1 MAMTDEEKRTHDSM
15 TRTARRMLE
24 RTENRKEL
32 ALALYQYNAKA
43 LVGGGGALLPGD
55 VCCGVPEGLVTS
67 RGAAIPMS
75 PSELEAL
82 VDGGALD
89 RMFRMDDVNAP
100 DFGKR
105 IEAVMSKL
113 DTQRHFHD
121 ADCYYKNDG
130 PGLES
135 AVAVYD
141 VPEPGQGS
149 TQTISVER
157 NAGGMTARTGVRD
170 DLDTGFRQCTYE
182 EFNPG
187 GRALALEA
195 ESVNT
200 ERESKDSA
208 YDRLKESYLSGGQ
221 NQVGEAGEVRKP
233 LDAAREIPG
242 YDSMSATEKLAAMRD
257 ATDQYADHQARIAEE
272 QASKEAEEEWVP
284 GSNRRPM

>member
-1 MAMTDEEKRTHDSM
+1 MTGEEKRTHDIM
-15 TRTARRMLE
+15 TRTAKRMLE

-32 ALALYQYNAKA
+32 AKALYQYNAKA

-75 PSELEAL
+75 ESELNAL

-89 RMFRMDDVNAP
+89 RMFRMDDLNAP

-105 IEAVMSKL
+105 IDAVMSKL

-121 ADCYYKNDG
+121 ASCYYKADA
-130 PGLES
+130 PGLQS

-141 VPEPGQGS
+141 IPGRDGNPP
-149 TQTISVER
+149 QTISVER
-157 NAGGMTARTGVRD
+157 DANGMNARAGVRD

-187 GRALALEA
+187 GRALALES
-195 ESVNT
+195 ETVNT

-208 YDRLKESYLSGGQ
+208 YDRLKEGYLSGGQ
-221 NQVGEAGEVRKP
+221 SETAEPGEVRKP
-233 LDAAREIPG
+233 LEAAQSIPG
-242 YDSMSATEKLAAMRD
+242 YDAMSPMEKLAAMRD
-257 ATDQYADHQARIAEE
+257 ATDQYADHQARVAEE
-272 QASKEAEEEWVP
+272 DARKSAEEEWVP
-284 GSNRRPM
+284 GQKRRPM

>member
-1 MAMTDEEKRTHDSM
+1 MTGEEKRTHDNM

-75 PSELEAL
+75 PEELSAL

-89 RMFRMDDVNAP
+89 RMFRMDDLNAP

-105 IEAVMSKL
+105 IEAVMSKIE
-113 DTQRHFHD
+113 TQRHFHD
-121 ADCYYKNDG
+121 ASCYYKSDA
-130 PGLES
+130 PGLEF

-141 VPEPGQGS
+141 VPGQEPGS
-149 TQTISVER
+149 TETISVER
-157 NAGGMTARTGVRD
+157 NADGMAARTGVRD
-170 DLDTGFRQCTYE
+170 DFGTGFRQCTYE

-195 ESVNT
+195 EAVNT
-200 ERESKDSA
+200 ERESKSSA
-208 YDRLKESYLSGGQ
+208 YDRLQESYLSGGHETAP
-221 NQVGEAGEVRKP
+221 EAGEVRKP
-233 LDAAREIPG
+233 LEAARDIPG
-242 YDSMSATEKLAAMRD
+242 YDAMSATEKLAAMRD
-257 ATDQYADHQARIAEE
+257 ATDQYADHQARIAEQE
-272 QASKEAEEEWVP
+272 ASKEAEEEWVP
-284 GSNRRPM
+284 GSKRRPM

>member
-1 MAMTDEEKRTHDSM
+1 MTSEEKRTHDSM

-32 ALALYQYNAKA
+32 AKALYQYNAKA

-75 PSELEAL
+75 LEELSAL

-89 RMFRMDDVNAP
+89 RMFRMDDLNAP

-105 IEAVMSKL
+105 IDAVMSKI

-121 ADCYYKNDG
+121 ASCYYRSDG
-130 PGLES
+130 PGLEA

-141 VPEPGQGS
+141 IPAGAHGGP
-149 TQTISVER
+149 QTISVER
-157 NAGGMTARTGVRD
+157 SDAGMAAREGVRD
-170 DLDTGFRQCTYE
+170 DLGTGFRQCTYE

-187 GRALALEA
+187 GKALALEA
-195 ESVNT
+195 GSVNT
-200 ERESKDSA
+200 ERESKANA
-208 YDRLKESYLSGGQ
+208 YDRLKEDYLSGGQ
-221 NQVGEAGEVRKP
+221 HEGAEAGEVRKP
-233 LDAAREIPG
+233 MEAAQSIPG
-242 YDSMSATEKLAAMRD
+242 YDAMSATEKLAAMRD
-257 ATDQYADHQARIAEE
+257 ATDQYADHQARVAEE
-272 QASKEAEEEWVP
+272 DARKAAEEEWVP
-284 GSNRRPM
+284 GSKRRPM